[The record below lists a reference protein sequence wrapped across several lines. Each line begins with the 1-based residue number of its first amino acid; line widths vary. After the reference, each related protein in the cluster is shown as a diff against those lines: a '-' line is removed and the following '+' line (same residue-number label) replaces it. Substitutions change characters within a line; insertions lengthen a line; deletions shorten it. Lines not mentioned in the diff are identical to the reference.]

1 MKSILLKELLY
12 FESIIFLKG
21 CFTPKTERSFYLN
34 FIVRA
39 RGDRNKKKKEKIERR
54 VKKEKSSRMD
64 CYSFCERK
72 PRVTALVVTGLC

>member
-39 RGDRNKKKKEKIERR
+39 RGDRNKKKKKGKDR
-54 VKKEKSSRMD
+54 KKS
-64 CYSFCERK
+64 
-72 PRVTALVVTGLC
+72 